1 MGTLY
6 YNDESIQFTGI
17 IRVTYSN
24 NKYGLSIENM
34 TDENQNKFYSLIYDG
49 QNMSLP
55 WKQDAWMTIYD
66 ALLINMIYHL
76 KNSWHRIS
84 TKRNG

>member
-1 MGTLY
+1 
-6 YNDESIQFTGI
+6 
-17 IRVTYSN
+17 
-24 NKYGLSIENM
+24 M